1 LPTLLYRF
9 TRTALSLGTHSTASS
24 VPAGPPSA
32 LARSDVRSRERL
44 PGRF

>member
-32 LARSDVRSRERL
+32 LARPRQSAVVVL
-44 PGRF
+44 